1 MFFFCYFCAAMESRA
16 MTRWD
21 MQKYARAAY
30 DIGIRYIGGCCG
42 FEPYHIRALAEEV
55 R

>member
-1 MFFFCYFCAAMESRA
+1 

-21 MQKYARAAY
+21 MQKYAREAY

-55 R
+55 RLDATYYTTLSSFWT